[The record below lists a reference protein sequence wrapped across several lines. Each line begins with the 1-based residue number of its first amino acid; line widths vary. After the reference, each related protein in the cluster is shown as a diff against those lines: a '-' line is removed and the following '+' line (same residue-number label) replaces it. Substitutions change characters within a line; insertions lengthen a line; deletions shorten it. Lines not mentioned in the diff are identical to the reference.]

1 MTADDPASRARLV
14 RERLARLRAHETE
27 TRNRL
32 HAAALRD
39 LLDAGYTI
47 RQAGN
52 LLGLSRT
59 FVHRVANLP
68 TAAAGESS
76 EFDAIDEA
84 VARYVLG

>member
-39 LLDAGYTI
+39 LLDAGYTEMMDS
-47 RQAGN
+47 AP
-52 LLGLSRT
+52 
-59 FVHRVANLP
+59 AP
-68 TAAAGESS
+68 A
-76 EFDAIDEA
+76 
-84 VARYVLG
+84 